1 MQSGLT
7 SSGTGLAGGDPDFR
21 QYSFR
26 MTSWNLSSPSLKEGL
41 VQSPG
46 ISVLTDLKSYYFYYL
61 VGNNLIRGLDQTQD
75 NRLLYHMLHWS
86 PQKHSPACN
95 WVSAGE
101 SGDWSEGECWR
112 SLPGNYGHWADQ
124 NGNAAGLCK
133 QEQQWACPDLN
144 KLQQHGQVNWRGWIQ
159 LLDRK

>member
-1 MQSGLT
+1 MQPGLT

-21 QYSFR
+21 LYIFR
-26 MTSWNLSSPSLKEGL
+26 MTSWNLSSPVLKAGS

-46 ISVLTDLKSYYFYYL
+46 ILVLTDLQSYCIFITWWAIIWYK
-61 VGNNLIRGLDQTQD
+61 GWIRLKITDCCTICFTGVHRNTHQ
-75 NRLLYHMLHWS
+75 H
-86 PQKHSPACN
+86 AI
-95 WVSAGE
+95 E
-101 SGDWSEGECWR
+101 SLQASLETEGECWR

-144 KLQQHGQVNWRGWIQ
+144 KLQHHGQVNWRGWMQ
-159 LLDRK
+159 LLDGK